1 MDNETQGVTSED
13 REECLEALCRL
24 EQGHR
29 PLTAGVLASEPDLA
43 GKPLPDVLLALIG
56 SGDLTAEGTS
66 LCLTR
71 KGRETGR
78 RIVRRHQVAEHML
91 RSLGLRKRTAHQE
104 ACKLEHVLTDAE
116 VADLEKRLAAV
127 ASMAALGALTLDQA
141 EPGKTYRVQSIPAGQ
156 SVRRR
161 LEDMGLGMGSVV
173 RVCNRRPG
181 GPVEVESHGAC
192 VALGN
197 LIAQRVLV
205 IPEEH

>member
-1 MDNETQGVTSED
+1 MNEETQGITSED

-29 PLTAGVLASEPDLA
+29 PLTASVLASEPDLA
-43 GKPLPDVLLALIG
+43 DKPLPEALLSLIG
-56 SGDLTAEGTS
+56 SGDVTAQGAS

-91 RSLGLRKRTAHQE
+91 RTLGLHKRTAHQE

-127 ASMAALGALTLDQA
+127 AGMAALGAVTLDQA
-141 EPGKTYRVQSIPAGQ
+141 EAGKAYRVQAIHATATARQ
-156 SVRRR
+156 R
-161 LEDMGLGMGSVV
+161 LEDMGLGRDSVV

-197 LIAQRVLV
+197 LIAQKVLV
-205 IPEEH
+205 IPEDH

>member
-1 MDNETQGVTSED
+1 MNDETQGITSED

-29 PLTAGVLASEPDLA
+29 QLTAGVLASEPDLA
-43 GKPLPDVLLALIG
+43 GKPLPDLLLSLIS
-56 SGDLTAEGTS
+56 SGDVTAEGTA

-78 RIVRRHQVAEHML
+78 RIVRRHQAAEHML
-91 RSLGLRKRTAHQE
+91 RSLGLHKRTAHQE

-127 ASMAALGALTLDQA
+127 AGMAALGAVTLDQA
-141 EPGKTYRVQSIPAGQ
+141 EPGKTYRVQSIHAAQ
-156 SVRRR
+156 TVRQR
-161 LEDMGLGMGSVV
+161 LEDMGLGRDSVV

-197 LIAQRVLV
+197 LIAQKVLV
-205 IPEEH
+205 IPEDH